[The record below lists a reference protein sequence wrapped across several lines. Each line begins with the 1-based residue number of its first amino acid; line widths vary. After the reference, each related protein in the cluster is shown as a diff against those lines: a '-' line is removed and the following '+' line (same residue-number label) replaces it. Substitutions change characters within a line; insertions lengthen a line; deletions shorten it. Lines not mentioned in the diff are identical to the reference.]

1 MSKLLILIN
10 SLIIL
15 MNFSPFYAQN
25 GNVIINK
32 DKKIEKIIELKK
44 EVNKNS
50 KNLSIQIF
58 SGSKKKSIAVLE
70 SYINLFN
77 DSTAKLIYETPN
89 YKVWV
94 GNFNTML
101 EADRFLIKI
110 RKEFPEAFIFRPK

>member
-58 SGSKKKSIAVLE
+58 SGSKKKSIDVLE

>member
-10 SLIIL
+10 SFIIL

>member
-1 MSKLLILIN
+1 
-10 SLIIL
+10 

>member
-10 SLIIL
+10 SFIIL

-94 GNFNTML
+94 RNFNTML

>member
-15 MNFSPFYAQN
+15 INFSQLSAQN
-25 GNVIINK
+25 GKVIINK

-44 EVNKNS
+44 EINKNS

-58 SGSKKKSIAVLE
+58 SGSKKKSRTVLE
-70 SYINLFN
+70 NYMNLFN
-77 DSTAKLIYETPN
+77 DSTAKLVYESPN
-89 YKVWV
+89 YKIWI
-94 GNFNTML
+94 GSFYNML